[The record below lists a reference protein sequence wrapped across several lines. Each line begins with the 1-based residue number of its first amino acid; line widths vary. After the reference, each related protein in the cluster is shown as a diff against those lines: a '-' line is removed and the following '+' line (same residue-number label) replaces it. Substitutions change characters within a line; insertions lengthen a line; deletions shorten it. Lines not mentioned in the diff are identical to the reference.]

1 MRGEPMLSFYKK
13 YYKTAF
19 DIALMVLTVYLF
31 MLAFSF
37 LYKIATPVF
46 LAFVIFAV
54 IEPLAKFLHRKGMK
68 KSIASAI
75 STLLFIVVVLGIF
88 IGAGAVF
95 TMQIYQ
101 LSLKIPEYARDL
113 QQQIADHAQYWLD
126 KLNALP
132 PDLVE
137 TAQQYSSIVTER
149 GAKIAADFLAYLF
162 NMLTSISSFVINFA
176 IGIILAYFLSIEI
189 EAWKRLAREKTP
201 RTFKNAFFF
210 LRDNVLK
217 GITGYVKA
225 QLKLVLLTFVI
236 IFAALLLLGVKN
248 AFSVALLAAVFDLL
262 PLLGV
267 SAVFVP
273 WIIYLFFAGNASL
286 AFWLIALLVVVIL
299 VRQILEPKITG
310 DSLGVSAFTMLSFM
324 IVSLSLFGVAGLIL
338 SPVLIILIKALYEQ
352 GYLQRWIRLPEEEY
366 DAHSE
371 KTAGPAE

>member
-1 MRGEPMLSFYKK
+1 MLSFYKK

-68 KSIASAI
+68 KSIATAI

-101 LSLKIPEYARDL
+101 LSLKIPEYAREL
-113 QQQIADHAQYWLD
+113 QQQIAAHAQFWMD

>member
-68 KSIASAI
+68 KSIATAI

-101 LSLKIPEYARDL
+101 LSLKIPEYAREL
-113 QQQIADHAQYWLD
+113 QQQIAAHAQFWMD